1 MSRLPDLEAMAI
13 FATVVET
20 RGITAA
26 ATALALSPPTVS
38 KALTRLEQRIGT
50 PLFHR
55 TSRRLTLTEAGRD
68 LAGRAARML
77 AEAEAAQEALM
88 EQSASPRGLVR
99 LTAPMSFGVR
109 AVAPLLADF
118 LTRYPDIAIDLT
130 LTDAIVDLVAEGF
143 DLALRIADL
152 ADSSLRARR
161 LKPIRRL
168 TVAAPSYLA
177 RRGRPLHPS
186 ELGAHSC
193 FGYAYLQTRDLWAF
207 INDAGE
213 EVSVRP
219 TGPLR
224 FNNGDAALP
233 ALLAGLGIADVP
245 DFLLGDALET
255 GALESVL
262 PGWRRPDVHL
272 YLLTPPSP
280 IQPARI
286 RVLAEY
292 LAQELTKRKSIGES

>member
-13 FATVVET
+13 FTTVVET

-38 KALTRLEQRIGT
+38 KALTRLERRIGT

-55 TSRRLTLTEAGRD
+55 TSRRLTLTEAGRE
-68 LAGRAARML
+68 LAGRATRML
-77 AEAEAAQEALM
+77 SEAEAAEATLM
-88 EQSASPRGLVR
+88 EQSANPRGLVR

-109 AVAPLLADF
+109 AIAPLLPDF

-130 LTDAIVDLVAEGF
+130 LTDVIIDLVGEGF
-143 DLALRIADL
+143 DLALRIGDL
-152 ADSSLRARR
+152 TDSSLRARR
-161 LKPIRRL
+161 LKPIRRA

-186 ELGAHSC
+186 DLGGHAC

-213 EVSVRP
+213 EVLVRP

-224 FNNGDAALP
+224 FNNGDAVLP
-233 ALLAGLGIADVP
+233 VLLAGLGIADVP

-255 GALESVL
+255 GTLESVL
-262 PGWRRPDVHL
+262 PGWRRPDAHL

-292 LAQELTKRKSIGES
+292 LAHELTKQSSTGGL